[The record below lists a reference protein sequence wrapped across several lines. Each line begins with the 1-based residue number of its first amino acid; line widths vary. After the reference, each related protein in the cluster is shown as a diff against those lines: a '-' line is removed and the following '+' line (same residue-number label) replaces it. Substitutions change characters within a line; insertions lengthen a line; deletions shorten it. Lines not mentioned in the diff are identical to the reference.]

1 MATGGTSFED
11 PEEQELHNW
20 ANGSLE
26 DRLNNMVYLLMSC
39 MQLKITHKNTDTL
52 TIYIVV

>member
-39 MQLKITHKNTDTL
+39 MQLKITHNNTDTL